1 MRDRVSSVEAKEFTN
16 KTNKAFQEK
25 QASKQAKILAERTSF
40 YNNRDILLHERELD
54 DRFRGDSIRSIKN
67 DCMGDALKAIYITA
81 LEAATLTDENIIL
94 AESMVD
100 NYIKEAGGADNI
112 IRRNKNKSYLLNRI
126 CTLVED
132 AAKEETEEMDS
143 VDMNEIEDEIKNL
156 DKEKEDTEEEEESD
170 IDDATKELADPD
182 LGDDSDLD
190 ELDEKDKEE
199 LDKSEESKEDN
210 LESESND
217 DDPMDA
223 SSGSE
228 EEDEIIDKAADEEEA
243 DEDIDDAEDELDK
256 AYEAKEKAR
265 DEKEESENKDGEDSD
280 DEKDKD
286 DDSENNNDSSNDDN
300 SSDDKSDDSDNTSDS
315 EPNSDDEGD
324 NDKSEEEDSEK
335 EELDTFDLDA
345 DDEEDNSSDNSSSD
359 EDFLEKD
366 ENEESEDS
374 SEEDEEGSEDDEN
387 EDSDDND
394 DDSSDDLDDGDTEL
408 GDIDDSA
415 ESVNTDPE
423 NSDEMIGDEPDS
435 KATGKAKMF
444 EELEDEEDVRKAIDL
459 IKDRVANAE
468 EAFIKRNA
476 EDKRKI
482 DNLLGKISD
491 NVKKVEDIS
500 DNDSDKAKVAEEA
513 VSIAKQQYDSIV
525 EHKEL
530 TIYETFVRNLTKSIL
545 NNTDVVNDYL
555 TESGTLDMPN
565 IEQSARVMYTFLETL
580 NTLQLEDVNSKYIEK
595 ILNEMK

>member
-1 MRDRVSSVEAKEFTN
+1 MRDRVSSLEAKEFTN

-25 QASKQAKILAERTSF
+25 QASKQAKLLAERTSF

-81 LEAATLTDENIIL
+81 LEAATLTDENLAL

-112 IRRNKNKSYLLNRI
+112 IRRNRNKSYLLNRI
-126 CTLVED
+126 CSLVED
-132 AAKEETEEMDS
+132 AAEEETEEMDS
-143 VDMNEIEDEIKNL
+143 VDMDEIEDEIKNL

-170 IDDATKELADPD
+170 LDDATKELADPD
-182 LGDDSDLD
+182 LGEEDTD
-190 ELDEKDKEE
+190 LDEKDEEE

-210 LESESND
+210 LESEEKEGSD
-217 DDPMDA
+217 DDSMDA
-223 SSGSE
+223 SSGDK

-243 DEDIDDAEDELDK
+243 DEDIDKAEDELDK

-265 DEKEESENKDGEDSD
+265 DEEESEDKDGEDSD
-280 DEKDKD
+280 DEEEKDE
-286 DDSENNNDSSNDDN
+286 DSE
-300 SSDDKSDDSDNTSDS
+300 DSDNTSDDNNS
-315 EPNSDDEGD
+315 SDDESNDSDSSSDSESDSDNEGD
-324 NDKSEEEDSEK
+324 SDNSEEASSD

-345 DDEEDNSSDNSSSD
+345 DDEEDSSSSSSEE

-366 ENEESEDS
+366 DNEEESES
-374 SEEDEEGSEDDEN
+374 SEEDEESEDDDAE

-394 DDSSDDLDDGDTEL
+394 DDSSDDLDDEDTEL

-415 ESVNTDPE
+415 ETINTDPE
-423 NSDEMIGDEPDS
+423 DPDSMIGDEPDS

-459 IKDRVANAE
+459 IKDRVADAE

-491 NVKKVEDIS
+491 NVKKVEDLS

-513 VSIAKQQYDSIV
+513 VSIAKHQYDNIV
-525 EHKEL
+525 EQKEL
-530 TIYETFVRNLTKSIL
+530 TIYEAFVRNLTTSIL

-555 TESGTLDMPN
+555 TESGTLDMAN